1 MGSWSSALCTVFLA
15 ARLAAAACAT
25 PDAPPAPRPLRFV
38 TFNVH
43 HGGLGSEILGDD
55 SDLEDRLAMAAGEL
69 ERLDA
74 DVIGLQEASRGWR
87 RGDVARRLAEALG
100 DEHAFVGATRRLFG
114 GGLLGFLSSAFLG
127 FDEGPAVV
135 SRYPI
140 TATKHWLIDRC
151 DRFYR
156 RVLLCAD
163 ICTPWGALRA
173 CSTHLSGSEC
183 QAASVHARLREDA
196 TDMPVVLMGDLNA
209 TEDSPALGLL
219 RTRGGFL
226 DTFRVANPGVA
237 GYTDDQAMRVEQA
250 TAFER
255 VDYVLVARGGGS
267 TDRVRSS
274 RVVLDRPVRDAD
286 GDVLWLSDHYAVLSE
301 VDVFTPTQ
309 DFVLGRGVGREDAA
323 SGGSRDRGAAA
334 GKAGAAM
341 RGRARGRARDYR
353 GGFIGG

>member
-1 MGSWSSALCTVFLA
+1 MRSWSDALIAVLMT

-25 PDAPPAPRPLRFV
+25 PDAPPPPRPLRFV
-38 TFNVH
+38 SFNVD

-55 SDLEDRLAMAAGEL
+55 SDLEDRLVIAVGEL
-69 ERLDA
+69 KKLDA

-100 DEHAFVGATRRLFG
+100 HEHVFVGATRRLFG

-127 FDEGPAVV
+127 FDEGPAVL

-183 QAASVHARLREDA
+183 HAASVNARLREDV

-209 TEDSPALGLL
+209 TEDSPALGFL

-237 GYTDDQAMRVEQA
+237 GYTDDQALGAEHA

-255 VDYVLVARGGGS
+255 VDYVLVAPGS
-267 TDRVRSS
+267 SRTDRVLSS
-274 RVVLDRPVRDAD
+274 RIVLDRPVREAD
-286 GDVLWLSDHYAVLSE
+286 GHVLWSSDHYAVLSE
-301 VDVFTPTQ
+301 VDVF
-309 DFVLGRGVGREDAA
+309 GRA
-323 SGGSRDRGAAA
+323 SGGPMAQAAA
-334 GKAGAAM
+334 
-341 RGRARGRARDYR
+341 R
-353 GGFIGG
+353 